1 MPLTEA
7 LIRQLP
13 EHHAERTNGLLQ
25 DPRIDQVVDLG
36 AIAKTSKNCRFQ
48 LNGMGA

>member
-1 MPLTEA
+1 MTEA

-13 EHHAERTNGLLQ
+13 ERHAERTSGLFR
-25 DPRIDQVVDLG
+25 DPRIDPVVDLA
-36 AIAKTSKNCRFQ
+36 AITKTSKNCRFQ